1 MNRPLPPSALDLNRK
16 DWLDWVKKNRMPAF
30 NARQIL
36 SWLYQQRNLD
46 PSTWT
51 NLSLATRTLLRQSFS
66 FRQPEAEWFSD
77 KESATR
83 KVLLTLGDGER
94 IEAVWLPHND
104 HTTFCISSQVGC
116 ALACRFCAT
125 GTLSLKRNLSVGEIL
140 AQILV
145 LLQQLPPEQPRYNL
159 VFMGMGE
166 PLLNREAL
174 FAALELITHPEGLG
188 LSPRHIT
195 ISSAGIID
203 GLAEL
208 EERFPKIR
216 LSLSLNAPNEALRR
230 ELMPIT
236 RSQPLDE
243 LLDSLRQRKRD
254 YPLTLEYV
262 LLPGIN
268 DLPEHA
274 GQVHHLLRGLEHKI
288 NVIPFNPSPGLPYR
302 APTEEEIDAWATRL
316 HQFGE
321 TVMVRRSQG
330 RRIAS
335 ACGQLVTRT

>member
-1 MNRPLPPSALDLNRK
+1 MNRPTLPFALDLDRRN
-16 DWLDWVKKNRMPAF
+16 WQDWVKRNRLPAF
-30 NARQIL
+30 NAKQIL
-36 SWLYQQRNLD
+36 SWLHGRNNMD

-51 NLSLATRTLLRQSFS
+51 NLSLATRTLLQQSFS
-66 FRQPEAEWFSD
+66 FQLPQTQWFSD
-77 KESATR
+77 EESATR
-83 KVLLTLGDGER
+83 KVLLTLSDGER
-94 IEAVWLPHND
+94 IEAVWLPHKD

-116 ALACRFCAT
+116 ALACRFCPT
-125 GTLSLKRNLSVGEIL
+125 GPLPLKRNPSVREIL
-140 AQILV
+140 AQIE
-145 LLQQLPPEQPRYNL
+145 LLRQRLPPDNPRYNL

-174 FAALELITHPEGLG
+174 FPALEMITHPGGLG

-195 ISSAGIID
+195 VSSAGIID
-203 GLAEL
+203 GLREL

-216 LSLSLNAPNEALRR
+216 LSLSLNAPNETLRR

-262 LLPGIN
+262 LLPGVN

-274 GQVHHLLRGLEHKI
+274 GQMHQLLRGFEHKI
-288 NVIPFNPSPGLPYR
+288 NIIPYNPSPNLPFR

-316 HQFGE
+316 HHLGE

-335 ACGQLVTRT
+335 ACGQLVTRP